1 MPTRQTSFDFHFKES
16 HSPQWCLER
25 MLPPKRFPHSLRSLR
40 MEGGLALGPLVT
52 KSPQVF
58 GIQPVS
64 LQPWSNRTQEEQLSF
79 LASTSILWSPSL
91 LCL

>member
-1 MPTRQTSFDFHFKES
+1 
-16 HSPQWCLER
+16 
-25 MLPPKRFPHSLRSLR
+25 